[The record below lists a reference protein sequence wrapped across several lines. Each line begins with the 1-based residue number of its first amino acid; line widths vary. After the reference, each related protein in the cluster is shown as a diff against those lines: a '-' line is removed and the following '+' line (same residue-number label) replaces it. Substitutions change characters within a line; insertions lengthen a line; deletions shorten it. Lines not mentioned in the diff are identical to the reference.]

1 MNKYGAIGKTG
12 YLLFTNI
19 YAGIR
24 WYFLACKDERCGDLM
39 NLGPGCVLPHP
50 AGHWTTLPDVFA
62 AQLLPPEPKVLAGC
76 ENNLRLRQKDSAK
89 YR

>member
-1 MNKYGAIGKTG
+1 MNKYVQSSG
-12 YLLFTNI
+12 YLQIYTVA
-19 YAGIR
+19 YAGI
-24 WYFLACKDERCGDLM
+24 FLQGLKVWVLM

-50 AGHWTTLPDVFA
+50 AGDWTTLPDVFA
-62 AQLLPPEPKVLAGC
+62 AKLLPPEPKVLAGC